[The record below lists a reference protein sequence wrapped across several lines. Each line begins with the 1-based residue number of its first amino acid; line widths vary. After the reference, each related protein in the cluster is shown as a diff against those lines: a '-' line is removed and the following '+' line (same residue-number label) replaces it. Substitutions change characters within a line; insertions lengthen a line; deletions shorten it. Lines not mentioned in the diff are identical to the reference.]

1 MHGDNFYY
9 CMGAPPLT
17 FYPLEKLHQ
26 LYDGYKRAFRV
37 NRLELLLIH
46 EDGRSYLIE
55 NRCPH
60 MDAPLARGTVQG
72 GYIRCPMHGISFDI
86 KTGSASAQVPG
97 AVGKITLYTPVY
109 EGNVIGV
116 VL

>member
-1 MHGDNFYY
+1 MSSHYFGGLY
-9 CMGAPPLT
+9 LT

-37 NRLELLLIH
+37 NRLELLLIQ
-46 EDGRSYLIE
+46 EEGKSYLIE

-60 MDAPLARGTVQG
+60 MDAPLTLGTIQR

-86 KTGSASAQVPG
+86 KTGHASPQTPS
-97 AVGKITLYTPVY
+97 AVGCVTIFTPAY
-109 EGNVIGV
+109 DGNMIGV
-116 VL
+116 VM